1 MEVAA
6 GAMSPLLRKLGSLL
20 VDEYGLENRVKK
32 GIRSLETE
40 LTFMYSALREVGRVP
55 PDQLE
60 DQIYIWADKVRELS
74 YEIEDAVDAFVV
86 RVEED
91 GQGQGHDRAGPNN
104 TKNRVKKF
112 LKRATKLF
120 TKGKDLHQIS
130 SAIDEAQILSK
141 QLAELRE
148 RYKLDLLGVSVGAST
163 IDPRLTAM
171 YKDVSELV
179 GIDGPCDK
187 VIKML
192 TEGDEIVK
200 KRFKIVSVVGF
211 GGLGKTTLVKQV
223 YERIKVQFDCSA
235 FVSVSRNPDMKK
247 VFKDM
252 LYELNKVQF
261 ENIHIAAT
269 GEKQLIDKLRGFLKE
284 KRYLIVIDDIWD
296 EKSWEIIKCALY
308 DNGLGSRLITTTR
321 ISSVSEACC
330 SSTDDRIYRMNHLT
344 DDDSKRL
351 FHRRIFPHGK
361 ECPHELAQVSEDILK
376 KCGGVPLAIITI
388 ASLLASNQQIKTK
401 NEWYALLKS
410 IGRGLA
416 GGACVDD
423 MQKILSFSYYD
434 LPSHL
439 KACLLYLSTF
449 PEDCVIERDRLIW
462 RWIAEGFVQDEK
474 QDTSLYEL
482 AESYYNELIN
492 RSMIEAVGIDAEGR
506 AETCR
511 VHDMVLDL
519 ICSLSSAENFVSILD
534 GIKRKKRNPQ
544 SKVRRLSFQN
554 IMSGSTTPLLP
565 NTDDMAQVRSV
576 SVFSHGIN
584 QVPSLACFRVL
595 RVLDLAYCDL
605 REHDGHKINLSHVG
619 NLLHLRYLGLRDT
632 QVGEL
637 PREIGKLRILQTLD
651 LEGTSLKEVSSSIIE
666 LGHLMC
672 LYVNKNARLPVG
684 LGSLSLLE
692 ELSEVRMDR
701 YSPDT
706 VKDFGHLSELR
717 VLRINLGELDD
728 SLDKAFVECMQDL
741 HKLQSLDIDAKAGGC
756 VDVLRAV
763 RVPPPDLRRL
773 VSSGEGG
780 RFLTLPTW
788 INSSSLPLLS
798 YLDIW
803 VDDVGQ
809 EDMNVLGMLPCLRSL
824 FVGVWRQCV
833 EDDAESLVLSADAF
847 PCIRECVFF
856 NLITE
861 PSLPR
866 GAMPRVEQVQLSFR
880 ARDIAAAGA
889 RESLDLLD
897 MGHLAWLE
905 QVRVDLR
912 CKGASAVEVKEAE
925 AALRLAVHAHPY
937 RALTLHI
944 RRR

>member
-20 VDEYGLENRVKK
+20 VDEYNLENRVKK
-32 GIRSLETE
+32 GIQSLETE
-40 LTFMYSALREVGRVP
+40 LTFMYSTLREVGGVP

-60 DQIYIWADKVRELS
+60 DQVYIWADKVRELS

-86 RVEED
+86 RVED
-91 GQGQGHDRAGPNN
+91 HDRAAAAAGPNN

-112 LKRATKLF
+112 LRRATKLF

-141 QLAELRE
+141 QLADLRE
-148 RYKLDLLGVSVGAST
+148 RYNLDIHGVSVDAAST

-171 YKDVSELV
+171 YRDVTELV

-192 TEGDEIVK
+192 TGGGG
-200 KRFKIVSVVGF
+200 RSKIVSVVGF
-211 GGLGKTTLVKQV
+211 GGLGKTTLAKQV

-252 LYELNKVQF
+252 LYELSEVQF

-269 GEKQLIDKLRGFLKE
+269 AEKQLIDKIRDFLEK

-296 EKSWEIIKCALY
+296 EKSWDLIKCALY

-321 ISSVSEACC
+321 ISSLSEACC
-330 SSTDDRIYRMNHLT
+330 SSTDDTVYRMNHLT

-401 NEWYALLKS
+401 NQWYTLLNS
-410 IGRGLA
+410 IGRGLS
-416 GGACVDD
+416 GGDCVDD
-423 MQKILSFSYYD
+423 MQKILSFNYYD

-449 PEDCVIERDRLIW
+449 PEDYVIERDRLIW

-492 RSMIEAVGIDAEGR
+492 RSMIQAVGIDTEGR
-506 AETCR
+506 AVTCR

-534 GIKRKKRNPQ
+534 GIKRKKRNSQ

-565 NTDDMAQVRSV
+565 NTDMAQVRSV
-576 SVFSHGIN
+576 SVFSYGIYE
-584 QVPSLACFRVL
+584 VPSLACFRVL

-605 REHDGHKINLSHVG
+605 REHGHMINLSHVG

-651 LEGTSLKEVSSSIIE
+651 LEGTSLKEVPSSIIQ
-666 LGHLMC
+666 LRHLMC
-672 LYVNKNARLPVG
+672 LYVNKNAMLPLG
-684 LGSLSLLE
+684 LGNLSLLE
-692 ELSEVRMDR
+692 ELGKVRIDR
-701 YSPDT
+701 YSPEI
-706 VKDFGHLSELR
+706 VKELGHLSELR
-717 VLRINLGELDD
+717 VLRINLGGLLDD
-728 SLDKAFVECMQDL
+728 GLDEAFVECIEDL
-741 HKLQSLDIDAKAGGC
+741 QKLQSLDIEAKGGGC

-763 RVPPPDLRRL
+763 TVPPPDLRRL
-773 VSSGEGG
+773 VSNGEGG

-809 EDMNVLGMLPCLRSL
+809 EDIHVLGMLSCLRSL
-824 FVGVWRQCV
+824 FIGVWQCV
-833 EDDAESLVLSADAF
+833 EDAESLVLSADAF

-861 PSLPR
+861 PSFPR

-880 ARDIAAAGA
+880 ACDIIIAGA
-889 RESLDLLD
+889 KSSSLDLD
-897 MGHLAWLE
+897 MGHLALLE

-925 AALRLAVHAHPY
+925 AALKLAVHAHPY
-937 RALTLHI
+937 RALSLHI